1 MEELPIVEILLSD
14 LERVRDVL
22 AGCITYFT
30 AEDVQRAQL
39 SYREIR
45 KSPLTNSLEEAKE
58 RLDGILAD
66 YLFERYQEEK
76 EEVIVI
82 DAHGDSDDEDAD
94 EPEEEELSKNP
105 LGTPDFSKRIQESQV
120 GRR

>member
-1 MEELPIVEILLSD
+1 MDSLPIVEILLSD

-30 AEDVQRAQL
+30 ADDVQRAQL
-39 SYREIR
+39 SFREIK
-45 KSPLTNSLEEAKE
+45 KSPMTNSLEEAKE

-66 YLFERYQEEK
+66 YLFEQYQTEK
-76 EEVIVI
+76 DGIIVI
-82 DAHGDSDDEDAD
+82 DAHGDDDD
-94 EPEEEELSKNP
+94 EEEEEIEGELSANP
-105 LGTPDFSKRIQESQV
+105 LGTPKFSTRIEESQG

>member
-66 YLFERYQEEK
+66 YLF
-76 EEVIVI
+76 
-82 DAHGDSDDEDAD
+82 
-94 EPEEEELSKNP
+94 
-105 LGTPDFSKRIQESQV
+105 
-120 GRR
+120 